1 MQPEMLIV
9 ALVHTE
15 HPAGRLI
22 VKLRI
27 SFLALEIIQLDGLGP
42 L

>member
-9 ALVHTE
+9 ALVYTE

-22 VKLRI
+22 VKLRLTGI
-27 SFLALEIIQLDGLGP
+27 P
-42 L
+42 LP